1 MSLGRNSRLYSYLT
15 KHYKEWIGVE
25 EEGESLSQQPIR
37 KLLSLQQ
44 MWYLYRED
52 TDEDARSYLR
62 AKLT

>member
-15 KHYKEWIGVE
+15 KSYKEWIGVE

-44 MWYLYRED
+44 M
-52 TDEDARSYLR
+52 
-62 AKLT
+62 